1 MTIFKSFGFKTTALA
16 ALIAMGFAAERA
28 DAQQSYLMTCRGGGD
43 MLAIAGQ
50 RVSDPHVFVEIT
62 YKRAT
67 QGAGVQAPA
76 PGECAW
82 IDRGVNADEPN
93 KIMFKDMGVSWTQTA
108 CQNGRCWTRTPSR
121 PATDLMNAVMNG
133 QPFQLHVYND
143 RAGNMIV
150 TRVGP

>member
-1 MTIFKSFGFKTTALA
+1 MTKFKPILLA
-16 ALIAMGFAAERA
+16 TLITLGFAADRA
-28 DAQQSYLMTCRGGGD
+28 EAQQSYLMTCRGGGD

-50 RVSDPHVFVEIT
+50 RVSNPHVFVEIT
-62 YKRAT
+62 YKRAA
-67 QGAGVQAPA
+67 QGAGVRAPA

-82 IDRGVNADEPN
+82 IDRGVNGDEPN
-93 KIMFKDMGVSWTQTA
+93 KILFKDMGVAWTQTA

-143 RAGNMIV
+143 RAGNMVV